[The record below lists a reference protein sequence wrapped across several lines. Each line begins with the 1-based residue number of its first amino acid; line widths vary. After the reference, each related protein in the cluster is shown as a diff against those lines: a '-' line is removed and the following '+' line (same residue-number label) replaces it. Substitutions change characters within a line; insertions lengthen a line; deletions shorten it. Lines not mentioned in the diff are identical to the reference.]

1 MKYPKWIIEDIKKKK
16 IDFYTQSIAIKTDD
30 DLKEYKANTICYEAK
45 CPNKGRC
52 FKEKNATFLILGTIC
67 TRLCKFCSVEK
78 GKPLPPDPL
87 EPSRIANLVKKWG
100 LSYVVFTSPT
110 RDDLKDG
117 GAEHFAKT
125 ITEIKKISPQT
136 IVEPLIPDF
145 KGSRESLRILILAEP
160 EVVSHNIEMAER
172 LYPEIRPRADYKR
185 SLSIIKK
192 IKELNPNIITK
203 SSIITGL
210 GETIDEIKKTIN
222 ELKENFCDILV
233 IGQYLNPL
241 KESYPVKKFYSVDEF
256 DILKEYA
263 LSVGFKVVISEPL
276 ARTSYRAYEL
286 YKKANQ

>member
-263 LSVGFKVVISEPL
+263 LSVGFKAVISEPL

-286 YKKANQ
+286 YKKANE

>member
-125 ITEIKKISPQT
+125 ITEVKKISPQT

-145 KGSRESLRILILAEP
+145 KGSIESLRILILAEP

-263 LSVGFKVVISEPL
+263 LSVGFKAVISEPL

>member
-263 LSVGFKVVISEPL
+263 LSVGFKAVISEPL